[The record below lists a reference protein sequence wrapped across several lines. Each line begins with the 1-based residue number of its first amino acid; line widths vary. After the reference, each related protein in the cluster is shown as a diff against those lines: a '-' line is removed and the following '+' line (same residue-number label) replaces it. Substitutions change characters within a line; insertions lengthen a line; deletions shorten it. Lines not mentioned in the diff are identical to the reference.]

1 MRDASSMSILTTSGS
16 TTGGGGLPVGRLR
29 LTECNWIGIVMISI
43 TSSTS
48 ITSISGVVLMSIMTS
63 MSDDLDPTFIAI
75 ADSSREQYSQHLPRR
90 RLGDECDLRNSRALA
105 RVDHAADAR
114 VAAVGVAAD
123 LHFGLRR
130 QHGHLLQPVDQ
141 RIRRLHLQL
150 VPVDAV
156 VDVHR
161 DRDGRGV
168 GVADLVA
175 LCR

>member
-1 MRDASSMSILTTSGS
+1 MSILTISGS

-29 LTECNWIGIVMISI
+29 LTECNWMGMVMISI

-63 MSDDLDPTFIAI
+63 MSDDLDPTFIDI
-75 ADSSREQYSQHLPRR
+75 AKSSCGRCSQRLPYR
-90 RLGDECDLRNSRALA
+90 RLGDERDLRNSRALA
-105 RVDHAADAR
+105 CVDHATDAGI
-114 VAAVGVAAD
+114 AAVGVTAD
-123 LHFGLRR
+123 LHFGLWR